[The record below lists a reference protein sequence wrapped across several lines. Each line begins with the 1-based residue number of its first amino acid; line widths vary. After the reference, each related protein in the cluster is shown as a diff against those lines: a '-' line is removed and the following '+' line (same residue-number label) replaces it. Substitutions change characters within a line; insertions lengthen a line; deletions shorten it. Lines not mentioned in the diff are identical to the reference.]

1 MRRVFFALL
10 LTAVPRVALAC
21 PICFGEN
28 DSPMTAGI
36 SYGIYLMLGII
47 AVLWVA
53 FGSFFIY
60 LWRRSHLAAAEGPA
74 NRLRQG
80 SGGQEPGH
88 HVHQEGTL

>member
-1 MRRVFFALL
+1 MRRVLVALW

-28 DSPMTAGI
+28 DSAMTLGI
-36 SYGIYLMLGII
+36 SYGIYFMLGII

-60 LWRRSHLAAAEGPA
+60 LWRRSRRSGLLSQHAKADGP
-74 NRLRQG
+74 
-80 SGGQEPGH
+80 
-88 HVHQEGTL
+88 HVHQEGTV